1 MEITACGDK
10 VDPAGH
16 QLPRCW
22 DKAAHVT
29 TASVDPL
36 YPGARMAGVFV
47 GRCQRNDLQQKK
59 LKDSMPP
66 DMSANFDQPRTTA
79 LQFYTTFKDESC

>member
-1 MEITACGDK
+1 MEITGCAAK
-10 VDPAGH
+10 VDPAG

-36 YPGARMAGVFV
+36 YPGASSRVAGVFV
-47 GRCQRNDLQQKK
+47 GRCQRNDLFAGKK
-59 LKDSMPP
+59 IIERQYAS
-66 DMSANFDQPRTTA
+66 
-79 LQFYTTFKDESC
+79 